1 MQARPRWRVL
11 MYLNISGREGR
22 RAAPG
27 NWLKKS
33 TLINSMSSPGPA
45 LIFGLS
51 TRIRDMI
58 KEGNISEECG
68 ELIKP

>member
-1 MQARPRWRVL
+1 

-22 RAAPG
+22 RAASG
-27 NWLKKS
+27 GCLKKLP
-33 TLINSMSSPGPA
+33 LINSMSSPSPA